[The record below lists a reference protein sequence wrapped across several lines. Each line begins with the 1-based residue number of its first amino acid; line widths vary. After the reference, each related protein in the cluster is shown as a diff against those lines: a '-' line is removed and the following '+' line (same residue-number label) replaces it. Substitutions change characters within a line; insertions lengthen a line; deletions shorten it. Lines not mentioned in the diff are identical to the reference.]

1 MNYYVLVYSILLSLV
16 IAGCYP
22 ATSTSR
28 QDVDKSNLSI
38 KEYLKHPLGTLLKM
52 EVEVYDGDL
61 TERKEYEG
69 IYLFKI
75 NTVDNKQTTDT
86 VLMEFRDETGKFPA
100 NSFELYKYLY
110 GKDAGSISSEQIN
123 KMKREY
129 VGKVF
134 SIVAYESGEFT
145 GMPKGYSEYQGE
157 KAGMGF
163 HFQNYLVVVAD
174 LTKPIK

>member
-1 MNYYVLVYSILLSLV
+1 MNYNLLVYSILLGLT
-16 IAGCYP
+16 IAGCCP
-22 ATSTSR
+22 ATSTSKP
-28 QDVDKSNLSI
+28 DADHSSLSI
-38 KEYLKHPLGTLLKM
+38 KEDLKHHFGTLLKI
-52 EVEVYDGDL
+52 EVEIFDGDL
-61 TERKEYEG
+61 TQRKEYEG

-75 NTVDNKQTTDT
+75 KTVDNKQTTDT
-86 VLMEFRDETGKFPA
+86 ILMRFRDETGKFPTDA
-100 NSFELYKYLY
+100 FELYKYLY
-110 GKDAGSISSEQIN
+110 GKNAGSISSEQAD

-145 GMPKGYSEYQGE
+145 GMPEGYSEYQGE
-157 KAGMGF
+157 KADMDF